1 MATGTTESE
10 DEVTRLQH
18 ERERTLAEMQRLRVY
33 LQYEMDQAVSED
45 DVDAASEMYERQK
58 NLALLQT
65 LEAKLESIEQALR
78 VAQRGTYGICQACG
92 KKIDPARLEIMPHAT
107 LCVSCQAKQERK
119 GGRRPS

>member
-1 MATGTTESE
+1 MTTDATKSE

-33 LQYEMDQAVSED
+33 LQYEMDRAVSED

-78 VAQRGTYGICQACG
+78 VAQTGTYGICQMCG
-92 KKIDPARLEIMPHAT
+92 KRIDPARLEIMPHAT

-119 GGRRPS
+119 GSRRTS